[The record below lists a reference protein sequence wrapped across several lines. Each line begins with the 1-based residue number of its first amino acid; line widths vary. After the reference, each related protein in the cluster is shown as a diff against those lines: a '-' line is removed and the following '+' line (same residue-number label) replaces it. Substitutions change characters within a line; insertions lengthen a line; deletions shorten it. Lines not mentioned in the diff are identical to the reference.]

1 MRIKENKNF
10 NKNREPTNRL
20 SMERKPSRYYASNAQ
35 LCFAKSHSNESR
47 TRNIRVLANISIHI
61 KKESINGSFLIS
73 GRRDSNSRQPAWKA
87 DALPTELLPH
97 VYFAHVIYLT
107 IKYIQNQE
115 FYNYLN

>member
-1 MRIKENKNF
+1 MSSAIQN
-10 NKNREPTNRL
+10 NREPNHFDSL
-20 SMERKPSRYYASNAQ
+20 W
-35 LCFAKSHSNESR
+35 
-47 TRNIRVLANISIHI
+47 
-61 KKESINGSFLIS
+61 S